1 MDPGVSEPST
11 WMSSFEKRIFAERP
25 ALPVWFS
32 EFVLAVEEVFIFAA
46 EEVLED
52 WRALW
57 SHPVMRSARS
67 GIVKGRAVLIDMT
80 VWESLMERA
89 HWRNLHSGRK
99 GRARILQ
106 VASSKFHM
114 YLT

>member
-1 MDPGVSEPST
+1 VLV
-11 WMSSFEKRIFAERP
+11 FA
-25 ALPVWFS
+25 A
-32 EFVLAVEEVFIFAA
+32 EEVLVFAA

-106 VASSKFHM
+106 VASSKFQV